1 MKIHVTKD
9 TYKKFK
15 KAKITDEELK
25 DAVSRAER
33 GLIAAQLGGFL
44 IKQRIPREGQ
54 GKSGGFRTIMFYKRG
69 DRVVFLHM
77 FAKNDEENIGNDE
90 QEEYNF
96 FAKKLADLSDET
108 ITQLAQKRG
117 WKEIK

>member
-9 TYKKFK
+9 THKRFK
-15 KAKITDEELK
+15 KARITEEELK

-33 GLIAAQLGGFL
+33 GLIAARLGGFL

-54 GKSGGFRTIMFYKRG
+54 GKSGGFRTVMFYKSG

-77 FAKNDEENIGNDE
+77 FPKNAKENLSDEE

-96 FAKKLADLSDET
+96 IANKLADLSVET

-117 WKEIK
+117 WKEIE